1 MCRLIIIH
9 LINVLYLI
17 VMFFKQF
24 SEKFRI
30 GPPFLPA
37 QPCPRQHYSMSTMVM
52 LPLTLL
58 RWIARTDT
66 VVNAILHGRTSSQQ
80 RNKQAFFV
88 SRTTSRRCYNVNL
101 HELYLVRG
109 GCGSAYAPL
118 TCVVVGHGAS

>member
-1 MCRLIIIH
+1 
-9 LINVLYLI
+9 
-17 VMFFKQF
+17 MFFKQF

-66 VVNAILHGRTSSQQ
+66 VVNAILHGRVRSRGTNKPSSCPGLHQGAATMLTSMNSI
-80 RNKQAFFV
+80 
-88 SRTTSRRCYNVNL
+88 
-101 HELYLVRG
+101 
-109 GCGSAYAPL
+109 
-118 TCVVVGHGAS
+118 